1 MLFRSPVGTYSV
13 KAYGKTS
20 TGAVA
25 AKCDTTVTIVA
36 GETTTTTLHLT
47 RIDHWTVTFL
57 DNDGEEISTQEIS
70 DGYTATKPVNP
81 APLEGKNFSY
91 WTTDTVVTDTSA
103 PFSFN
108 TPITGAITLR
118 PVYGKITYTVTY
130 VSAPKA
136 VASDTYTIESSL
148 TLPTPEQ
155 DGFVF
160 KGWYIEEDC
169 SGTRVYSLSE
179 GNTGNITYYA
189 LWNVKVTMNPHNTT
203 TDSSQEYE
211 VPYGSTVAALP
222 SSLASTTPTKTH
234 AAFLGWFKSSKD
246 DTTGASASSTEYDL
260 SSTVT
265 APFSLHAKW
274 DSTEITWVSPITL
287 GTDYTADSGAYK
299 EYPSTGMTLP
309 RPVYTGLTFV
319 DWYED
324 EDFTP
329 ARKVTSIAAGTTGEK
344 TFYAKWTATVTF
356 DSMGGSAVTAQEVI
370 YNKKATSPSPT
381 KTGLTLAGWYTSE
394 DSGTTLS
401 ETAFDFDTEITENL
415 TLYAK
420 WGVSVSSLST
430 YLENLPAGDATT
442 PNVLPAIAGL
452 TTSNW
457 TDIKTALRANSTKY
471 VDLSATTLPDG
482 ITSMSEGFRDCTN
495 LVAAPVIP
503 DSATNMYCCFMGCTS
518 LATAPVIPDGVTS
531 IRSCFDHCTSLTAA
545 PEIPDSVTNM
555 KSCFERCTSLA
566 TAPTIPNSVT
576 IMEYCFNGCTSL
588 TTAPVIPSSVTT
600 MLGTF
605 RECTSLTTAPT
616 IPSSVT
622 NLQDCFAGCTSLTTA
637 PTIEEG
643 VTDMGGSFSRCTNLA
658 TAPVIPASVTNMYG
672 CFQYCTGLTGEIVIY
687 TELTNTNAGLPQWK
701 QAFLN
706 VPSSVRLKVKSTA
719 VKEAI
724 KEAGGNENFTDAN
737 ISIMP

>member
-1 MLFRSPVGTYSV
+1 MQAQI
-13 KAYGKTS
+13 K
-20 TGAVA
+20 
-25 AKCDTTVTIVA
+25 
-36 GETTTTTLHLT
+36 
-47 RIDHWTVTFL
+47 
-57 DNDGEEISTQEIS
+57 
-70 DGYTATKPVNP
+70 
-81 APLEGKNFSY
+81 
-91 WTTDTVVTDTSA
+91 
-103 PFSFN
+103 
-108 TPITGAITLR
+108 
-118 PVYGKITYTVTY
+118 
-130 VSAPKA
+130 KA
-136 VASDTYTIESSL
+136 VCNHEVNFNHA
-148 TLPTPEQ
+148 

-309 RPVYTGLTFV
+309 EPTHTGLTFAG
-319 DWYED
+319 WYTD

-329 ARKVTSIAAGTTGEK
+329 ANKVTAIAAGTSGEK

-381 KTGLTLAGWYTSE
+381 KTGLTLVGWYTSE

-401 ETAFDFDTEITENL
+401 ETAFDFDTAITENL

-420 WGVSVSSLST
+420 WGLSVSDLST
-430 YLENLPAGDATT
+430 YLASLPTGDATT

-457 TDIKTALRANSTKY
+457 TSIKTALRANSTKY

-482 ITSMSEGFRDCTN
+482 ITSMYNGFRDCTN
-495 LVAAPVIP
+495 LVVAP
-503 DSATNMYCCFMGCTS
+503 A
-518 LATAPVIPDGVTS
+518 IPDGVTNMWE
-531 IRSCFDHCTSLTAA
+531 CFKGCTSLVTAPEIPNTVTNMYNCFYFCTSLVSA
-545 PEIPDSVTNM
+545 PEIPDGVISLEQCFFYCSSLVTA
-555 KSCFERCTSLA
+555 SE
-566 TAPTIPNSVT
+566 IPNSVT
-576 IMEYCFNGCTSL
+576 NMVNCFYYCTSL
-588 TTAPVIPSSVTT
+588 T
-600 MLGTF
+600 
-605 RECTSLTTAPT
+605 
-616 IPSSVT
+616 
-622 NLQDCFAGCTSLTTA
+622 
-637 PTIEEG
+637 
-643 VTDMGGSFSRCTNLA
+643 
-658 TAPVIPASVTNMYG
+658 
-672 CFQYCTGLTGEIVIY
+672 GEIIINAEI
-687 TELTNTNAGLPQWK
+687 TSTSGWSNTF
-701 QAFLN
+701 FL
-706 VPSSVRLKVKSTA
+706 VPNTVTIKVKSDA
-719 VKEAI
+719 VKDAI
-724 KEAGGNENFTDAN
+724 TSAEGGEGLSN
-737 ISIMP
+737 ISLMN